1 MVMTGGRG
9 RTHGKIKIG
18 ADDPSLTGNGG
29 MLAVTELCGKLGLI
43 EALEKGIGPV
53 KRRARGFTGGQVLAG
68 MAAAQLA
75 GEDFLVGLDRV
86 RADQAGQQVTPVPG
100 LATSTAAGIARRFT
114 GKHWR
119 GTEAGLAA
127 ATARMTA
134 LLPAE
139 RAAELAEGPVTID
152 IDATDVEV
160 YGSKKRGVAYTYQGQ
175 RAGRPHVASWAE
187 TEIPLA
193 ADLLAGDQDPRSSV
207 VALLGRALAALP
219 RAIRDGAAAA
229 GRKIALRADAGYFA
243 GDPARA
249 AAAENM
255 AFAIGA
261 KRIASMW
268 KALAGIEDNAWR
280 DAIDM
285 DNAQVA
291 VSPYRPADWPE
302 DTVLLVR
309 RVKLDPGQVSAD
321 PRSRRRR
328 TLHPDQ
334 RALPIPELEQEPAI
348 YAYSFI
354 CTNLDVSTPARAA
367 AVEHWYRHRT
377 SIENIFRDSKHGA
390 ALRHL
395 PSGHEQVNTAWMWAS
410 LIAAAVAAWLHQLTG
425 LILGGE
431 LVEGHGVRGGKAM
444 IATLRRVLIAVP
456 ARLVSHGGQ
465 LIMRLA
471 PGPCLLPQVLAA
483 IRALPAPPADHRTS
497 TTRDRQAI
505 TGTQTP
511 GHGPP
516 APDQQKDPAPAKPGA
531 TTGPLSCPHAGPDS
545 FKIIYPAVDNG
556 RRSTR
561 GFGSERKNPDG
572 SCARVGDEALRA
584 ALAGAAAAHLPD
596 WRGRVTPHLLR
607 HYCASQLYANG
618 MDLAAIQEVLG
629 HSWVVT
635 TMNYIH
641 VHRAHVEDAWVS
653 GQQRAAGKLKGL
665 LP

>member
-1 MVMTGGRG
+1 MVMTSGGQG

-18 ADDPSLTGNGG
+18 AADPSLTAAGG

-43 EALEKGIGPV
+43 EALDEAMGPV
-53 KRRARGFTGGQVLAG
+53 KQRKRGFTGGQVLAG

-100 LATSTAAGIARRFT
+100 LATSTAAGIARRLT

-119 GTEAGLAA
+119 GAEAGLAA
-127 ATARMTA
+127 ATARMTG

-175 RAGRPHVASWAE
+175 RAGRPHVAAWAE

-219 RAIRDGAAAA
+219 RAVRDGAAAA

-243 GDPARA
+243 GDLARA
-249 AAAENM
+249 AAAADM

-261 KRIASMW
+261 KRITSMW
-268 KALAGIEDNAWR
+268 KALAGIPEDAWR
-280 DAIDM
+280 DAIQM
-285 DNAQVA
+285 QGAQVA
-291 VSPYRPADWPE
+291 VSPYHPADWP
-302 DTVLLVR
+302 DGTVLLVR
-309 RVKLDPGQVSAD
+309 RVKLDPDQVSAD

-334 RALPIPELEQEPAI
+334 RALPIPELEQEPVI

-354 CTNLDVSTPARAA
+354 CTNMDVSTPAKAA

-395 PSGHEQVNTAWMWAS
+395 PSGSTEINTAWMRAS
-410 LIAAAVAAWLHQLTG
+410 LIAAAIAAWLHQLTG
-425 LILGGE
+425 LISGGE

-444 IATLRRVLIAVP
+444 IATLRRTLIATP
-456 ARLVSHGGQ
+456 ARLVRHGGQ

-471 PGPCLLPQVLAA
+471 PGADLLPAVLAT
-483 IRALPAPPADHRTS
+483 IRALPAP
-497 TTRDRQAI
+497 
-505 TGTQTP
+505 G
-511 GHGPP
+511 
-516 APDQQKDPAPAKPGA
+516 
-531 TTGPLSCPHAGPDS
+531 
-545 FKIIYPAVDNG
+545 
-556 RRSTR
+556 
-561 GFGSERKNPDG
+561 
-572 SCARVGDEALRA
+572 
-584 ALAGAAAAHLPD
+584 
-596 WRGRVTPHLLR
+596 
-607 HYCASQLYANG
+607 
-618 MDLAAIQEVLG
+618 
-629 HSWVVT
+629 
-635 TMNYIH
+635 
-641 VHRAHVEDAWVS
+641 
-653 GQQRAAGKLKGL
+653 
-665 LP
+665 

>member
-43 EALEKGIGPV
+43 EALDEAMGPV
-53 KRRARGFTGGQVLAG
+53 KQRARGFTGGQVLAG

-86 RADQAGQQVTPVPG
+86 RADAAGQQVTPVPG
-100 LATSTAAGIARRFT
+100 LATSTAAGIARRLT

-127 ATARMTA
+127 ATARMTD

-139 RAAELAEGPVTID
+139 RATELAEGPVTID

-175 RAGRPHVASWAE
+175 RAGLPHVASWAE

-219 RAIRDGAAAA
+219 QAIRDGATAA

-243 GDPARA
+243 GDLARA

-261 KRIASMW
+261 KRITSMW

-285 DNAQVA
+285 PNAQVA
-291 VSPYRPADWPE
+291 VSPYSPADWP
-302 DTVLLVR
+302 DGTVLLVR
-309 RVKLDPGQVSAD
+309 RVRLDPEQVSAD

-354 CTNLDVSTPARAA
+354 CTNIDVSTPARAA

-410 LIAAAVAAWLHQLTG
+410 LIATAVAAWLHQLTG

-444 IATLRRVLIAVP
+444 IATLRRRLIAVP

-483 IRALPAPPADHRTS
+483 IRALS
-497 TTRDRQAI
+497 
-505 TGTQTP
+505 
-511 GHGPP
+511 
-516 APDQQKDPAPAKPGA
+516 APAG
-531 TTGPLSCPHAGPDS
+531 
-545 FKIIYPAVDNG
+545 
-556 RRSTR
+556 
-561 GFGSERKNPDG
+561 
-572 SCARVGDEALRA
+572 
-584 ALAGAAAAHLPD
+584 
-596 WRGRVTPHLLR
+596 
-607 HYCASQLYANG
+607 
-618 MDLAAIQEVLG
+618 
-629 HSWVVT
+629 
-635 TMNYIH
+635 
-641 VHRAHVEDAWVS
+641 
-653 GQQRAAGKLKGL
+653 
-665 LP
+665 